1 MYIYVI
7 YIYTHIYI
15 HTHTHTHTLILSLY
29 IYSTYTG
36 TYRVR
41 YLQIEAVFTHKAL
54 RSLYSVAL
62 SCVRLLRKL

>member
-1 MYIYVI
+1 MFYIY
-7 YIYTHIYI
+7 IYI
-15 HTHTHTHTLILSLY
+15 HTHIYIYTRTHTLMLSLY